1 MNDTYTL
8 WQLLKEYKI
17 EIPILQR
24 DYAQGRIGKEKLRKN
39 FISHL
44 RDALKEGK
52 EVQLDFIYGAVSHET
67 LAPLDGQQR
76 LTTLWLLH
84 WYIAYKAEKTT
95 ESDVCDRLKR
105 FSYQTRDSS
114 RDFCRKLSEFSL
126 AKSEGTISQFI
137 QDQNWF
143 SKHWIQDPTVQS
155 MLRMLDTIEEAF
167 GKYADYK
174 KMWTLLT
181 SGKCPITFY
190 FLDLVGL
197 RQSDDLYLKMN
208 ARGEQLTDFENFKAD
223 LTEYLTDNKESD
235 DYKAFL
241 DLRDGFPI
249 KMDRDWADIFWKD
262 EDGDEAYM
270 AFINRF
276 FLSCVIL
283 DKKDG
288 KYKYNGNEFETKT
301 NNEYFDH
308 FYGRSP
314 EDYIGAECT
323 DDSRIDYSEFNVFQ
337 FSDKKLPASV
347 LESLKK
353 TLDGYLIVRNMG
365 IDINRIT
372 TSSWGESFHFIPEY
386 ETAERLPGH
395 SGEIRSTPC
404 KKKETTNFKNEEIK
418 QVKKITQNERVLFYA
433 VCRFMEQVEEQ
444 DKDTLEKSFER
455 WMRVVWNL
463 VSDNRIRSITGMV
476 GQIKLIE
483 KLSYGAM
490 DIYSHIQTVT
500 INGEGSEGKILE
512 GRLNEEKI
520 KAKKILDEEKLSD
533 LTWETK
539 LTDYECKKLSK
550 GTIRFLFTE
559 ADGRTNW
566 EAMPDKG
573 KKFMELA
580 QFFEHGDKE
589 DKVALENHLK
599 DLIRHCETWEE
610 MKEIIYDSRRDTWI
624 RNLTNSTSEERIKMR
639 GVIHCYLMGI
649 DRKFNDS
656 IETHQHAYRDLTETE
671 LLNNMKYGAE
681 KINGCRLRD
690 DKYGLIALFPDNA
703 KSESKKFVIGNRRN
717 TVLTELIK
725 NEGYKCQQRV
735 PGTDLFWGWEL
746 YFTDPDG
753 QRFRYFMGMDA
764 KSQWT
769 PMLEAVN
776 EKDDKL
782 DESEPII
789 SQKLTALKKKFL

>member
-24 DYAQGRIGKEKLRKN
+24 DYAQGRIGKEKLRRN

-44 RDALKEGK
+44 RDALQEGK

-84 WYIAYKAEKTT
+84 WYIAYKAEKTN

-167 GKYADYK
+167 GKDADYK

-249 KMDRDWADIFWKD
+249 KIDRDWADIFWNKETKESD
-262 EDGDEAYM
+262 EEDEQDGDEAYM

-276 FLSCVIL
+276 FLNCVIL
-283 DKKDG
+283 DEKDG
-288 KYKYNGNEFETKT
+288 SYKHNGRDFETRSK
-301 NNEYFDH
+301 NEYFDH

-314 EDYIGAECT
+314 KDYIGAECT

-347 LESLKK
+347 LESLRK
-353 TLDGYLIVRNMG
+353 TLGGYLIVRNKG

-372 TSSWGESFHFIPEY
+372 TSSWGEAFRFIPEY
-386 ETAERLPGH
+386 EYDGN
-395 SGEIRSTPC
+395 

-433 VCRFMEQVEEQ
+433 VCRFMEQVEDQ
-444 DKDTLEKSFER
+444 DKDTLEKSFKR

-476 GQIKLIE
+476 GQIRLIKE
-483 KLSYGAM
+483 LSTYAM
-490 DIYSHIQTVT
+490 DIYTHIGKVN
-500 INGEGSEGKILE
+500 IPADGNGSEGEILA
-512 GRLNEEKI
+512 GRLYEEKI
-520 KAKKILDEEKLSD
+520 KAAQILNPVFDSNLDWEQEFEKREGTS
-533 LTWETK
+533 
-539 LTDYECKKLSK
+539 LSK
-550 GTIRFLFTE
+550 GTIIFLFT
-559 ADGRTNW
+559 DVNGGIDWPNFLT
-566 EAMPDKG
+566 KG
-573 KKFMELA
+573 ESFMNLA
-580 QFFEHGDKE
+580 STHATSGD
-589 DKVALENHLK
+589 HLK
-599 DLIRHCETWEE
+599 GFIGHCETWDE
-610 MKEIIYDSRRDTWI
+610 MKEIIYDSKRETWI
-624 RNLTNSTSEERIKMR
+624 RNLTNKKLRS
-639 GVIHCYLMGI
+639 VVHFYLMNI
-649 DRKFNDS
+649 DRRLNDS
-656 IETHQHAYRDLTETE
+656 IEAHQHAYRDLTETD
-671 LLNNMKYGAE
+671 LLNNMKYGSE
-681 KINGCRLRD
+681 SINGCRLRD

-703 KSESKKFVIGNRRN
+703 KSESKKFVIGNQRN
-717 TVLTELIK
+717 IALTELIK
-725 NEGYKCQQRV
+725 KEDYTCQQCV
-735 PGTDLFWGWEL
+735 PSTELFWGWDL

-753 QRFRYFMGMDA
+753 QRFRYFMDMDA
-764 KSQWT
+764 TSQWT

-776 EKDDKL
+776 EKGDKL
-782 DESEPII
+782 DESVPII
-789 SQKLTALKKKFL
+789 SQKLTALKEKFRIS

>member
-24 DYAQGRIGKEKLRKN
+24 DYAQGRVGKEKLRTN
-39 FISHL
+39 FLSY
-44 RDALKEGK
+44 LKESLQTGRP
-52 EVQLDFIYGAVSHET
+52 VQLDFVYGAVSNET

-84 WYIAYKAEKTT
+84 WYIAYKAGKTNET
-95 ESDVCDRLKR
+95 DVRDKLMR

-114 RDFCRKLSEFSL
+114 RDFCRRLSEFSL
-126 AKSEGTISQFI
+126 EKSTGTISQFI
-137 QDQNWF
+137 KDQNWF
-143 SKHWIQDPTVQS
+143 SNHWIQDPTVQS
-155 MLRMLDTIEEAF
+155 MLRMLDTIEATFDKDARF
-167 GKYADYK
+167 GE
-174 KMWTLLT
+174 MWTLLT
-181 SGKCPITFY
+181 GSICPITFY

-235 DYKAFL
+235 EYKDFL

-288 KYKYNGNEFETKT
+288 KHKYNGNEFETKT

-314 EDYIGAECT
+314 KDYIGAECT

-337 FSDKKLPASV
+337 FSDGKLPKSI
-347 LESLKK
+347 LEALKN
-353 TLDGYLIVRNMG
+353 TLDGYLKFLERTGRDNIEEF
-365 IDINRIT
+365 T
-372 TSSWGESFHFIPEY
+372 ESSWGEPFHFIPKY
-386 ETAERLPGH
+386 EPESDDG
-395 SGEIRSTPC
+395 

-418 QVKKITQNERVLFYA
+418 QIKKITQNERVLFYA
-433 VCRFMEQVEEQ
+433 VCRFMEQVEDQ
-444 DKDTLEKSFER
+444 DKDTLEKSFQR

-476 GQIKLIE
+476 SQIKLIE
-483 KLSYGAM
+483 KLSEGAM
-490 DIYSHIQTVT
+490 DIYTSIDGVSLGNESNT
-500 INGEGSEGKILE
+500 EGDMEDAESKGDNAILKGRLEEEQIKAAKILE
-512 GRLNEEKI
+512 DI
-520 KAKKILDEEKLSD
+520 
-533 LTWETK
+533 TWEEEFK
-539 LTDYECKKLSK
+539 QYERKALSK
-550 GTIRFLFTE
+550 GTIRFLFTGANGDIDWYNYTKKGNNCNNLAYLFE
-559 ADGRTNW
+559 SAKPDKTSTH
-566 EAMPDKG
+566 AMPG
-573 KKFMELA
+573 
-580 QFFEHGDKE
+580 
-589 DKVALENHLK
+589 NHLK
-599 DLIRHCETWEE
+599 DFIGHCATWEE
-610 MKEIIYDSRRDTWI
+610 LKEIIYDSRRDTWI
-624 RNLTNSTSEERIKMR
+624 RNLTNTKLLSAVHFYLLKESRTFMDTSA
-639 GVIHCYLMGI
+639 V
-649 DRKFNDS
+649 RKR
-656 IETHQHAYRDLTETE
+656 AYEDLTKTE

-681 KINGCRLRD
+681 SINGCHLRD

-703 KSESKKFVIGNRRN
+703 RSEMKKFVIGDERN
-717 TVLTELIK
+717 NVLADLMDK
-725 NEGYKCQQRV
+725 EGYKCEQRI
-735 PGTDLFWGWEL
+735 PSTKLFWGWDL

-753 QRFRYFMGMDA
+753 QRFWWVMGTDVP
-764 KSQWT
+764 SHWT
-769 PMLEAVN
+769 QKLYAVN
-776 EKDDKL
+776 DKGDKL
-782 DESEPII
+782 DETEQI
-789 SQKLTALKKKFL
+789 SKKLAALKEKFGIS

>member
-1 MNDTYTL
+1 MNETYTL

-17 EIPILQR
+17 EIPLLQR

-39 FISHL
+39 FISYL
-44 RDALKEGK
+44 RDALQEGK
-52 EVQLDFIYGAVSHET
+52 EVQLDFIYGAVSHDT

-76 LTTLWLLH
+76 ITTLWLLH
-84 WYIAYKAEKTT
+84 WYIAYKARKTI
-95 ESDVCDRLKR
+95 ESDVYDRLRR

-167 GKYADYK
+167 GNDADYK
-174 KMWTLLT
+174 KMLTLLT

-197 RQSDDLYLKMN
+197 RQSDSLYLKMN

-235 DYKAFL
+235 EYKAFL
-241 DLRDGFPI
+241 HLRDGFPI

-276 FLSCVIL
+276 FLNCVIL
-283 DKKDG
+283 DEQDG
-288 KYKYNGNEFETKT
+288 SYKHNGNDFETRSK
-301 NNEYFDH
+301 NEFFDH

-314 EDYIGAECT
+314 KDYIGAECI

-337 FSDKKLPASV
+337 FSDKKLPAFV

-365 IDINRIT
+365 IDINSIT
-372 TSSWGESFHFIPEY
+372 TSSWKEPFHFIPEY
-386 ETAERLPGH
+386 EYDGN
-395 SGEIRSTPC
+395 

-433 VCRFMEQVEEQ
+433 VCRFMEQVEDQ
-444 DKDTLEKSFER
+444 DKDTLEKSFKR

-476 GQIKLIE
+476 GQIRLIKE
-483 KLSYGAM
+483 LSTYAM
-490 DIYSHIQTVT
+490 DIYTHICKVN
-500 INGEGSEGKILE
+500 IPADGNGSEGEILA
-512 GRLNEEKI
+512 GRLLEEKI
-520 KAKKILDEEKLSD
+520 KAAQILNPESANFD
-533 LTWETK
+533 WEQEFENHEGTS
-539 LTDYECKKLSK
+539 LSK

-559 ADGRTNW
+559 ANGDIDWSNFLT
-566 EAMPDKG
+566 KG
-573 KKFMELA
+573 ENFMNLNSTYA
-580 QFFEHGDKE
+580 TSG
-589 DKVALENHLK
+589 NHLK
-599 DLIRHCETWEE
+599 DFIGHCEKWEE
-610 MKEIIYDSRRDTWI
+610 MKEIICDSRRETWI
-624 RNLTNSTSEERIKMR
+624 RNLTNTALRS
-639 GVIHCYLMGI
+639 VVHYYLMNI
-649 DRKFNDS
+649 ERKFHDS
-656 IETHQHAYRDLTETE
+656 DASHQHAYKDLTETD
-671 LLNNMKYGAE
+671 LLSNMKYGSDS
-681 KINGCRLRD
+681 IHGCRLRD
-690 DKYGLIALFPDNA
+690 DKYSLIALFPDNA
-703 KSESKKFVIGNRRN
+703 KSESKKFVLGNTRN
-717 TVLTELIK
+717 TVLANLILC
-725 NEGYKCQQRV
+725 EGYACQQCV
-735 PGTDLFWGWEL
+735 PSTNLFWGWDL
-746 YFTDPDG
+746 HFTDPDG
-753 QRFRYFMGMDA
+753 QTFWWTVGMDDN
-764 KSQWT
+764 SQWV
-769 PMLEAVN
+769 PKLYAVN
-776 EKDDKL
+776 EKNDKL
-782 DESEPII
+782 DESDPII
-789 SQKLTALKKKFL
+789 SKKLTALKKMFEIS